1 MTQEQRAAIM
11 YAQTCLRRIALQLER
26 DLGMDPASEMAEAIS
41 AAVRV
46 CDDAMRPP
54 CERRPTRAWWKLRTP
69 APVRPADSAASRQL
83 AECRAVLK
91 AIVDQLAG

>member
-11 YAQTCLRRIALQLER
+11 LAQTCLRRIVLQLER
-26 DLGMDPASEMAEAIS
+26 DLGTGPASEMSEAIG

-69 APVRPADSAASRQL
+69 APVRPTESAARRQL
-83 AECRAVLK
+83 AECRATLQ
-91 AIVDQLAG
+91 AIVDQLAH

>member
-1 MTQEQRAAIM
+1 MTPEQRAATM
-11 YAQTCLRRIALQLER
+11 YAATCLRRTVNQLR
-26 DLGMDPASEMAEAIS
+26 ADLPQDIRAPIVS
-41 AAVRV
+41 AALDAIDR

-54 CERRPTRAWWKLRTP
+54 CERLPRRVWWKLRTP
-69 APVRPADSAASRQL
+69 APARPADSAARRQL